1 MPEIV
6 YGLCAAMSLVCA
18 TLLLRGFLR
27 TRSRLLLWASLSFGF
42 YALNS
47 MFLYVDM
54 AIFPNID
61 SSGPFWRNLLG
72 AISGSLLVF
81 GLIWEIE

>member
-1 MPEIV
+1 MPEVV

-18 TLLLRGFLR
+18 TLLWRGYRR
-27 TRSRLLLWASLSFGF
+27 TKSRLLLWASLSFGF

-47 MFLYVDM
+47 TFLFVDM
-54 AIFPNID
+54 AVFPDID
-61 SSGPFWRNLLG
+61 SAGPFWRNILG
-72 AISGSLLVF
+72 AISGSLLIF